1 MGMKFNVRPTDCKF
15 VVNEEK
21 KTVVCIYEGCQY
33 TFIDFVE
40 ANCRFQPFYCV
51 RNGQEPLDLLYQKCF
66 MPNRFIGVAKCGE
79 NDEWD
84 EKTGRLIAFSRMK
97 DNLNRSFFK
106 RANTFF
112 NTMDKWLDDAA
123 ALVNE
128 IGEKLEVNQERRHK
142 HIEDLIGTEE

>member
-1 MGMKFNVRPTDCKF
+1 MKFNVRPSDCKF

-21 KTVVCIYEGCQY
+21 KTVVCIYDDCKY
-33 TFIDFVE
+33 DFINFINSNCEFE
-40 ANCRFQPFYCV
+40 AFPYHVYNDK
-51 RNGQEPLDLLYQKCF
+51 NGMKNLYDRMI
-66 MPNRFIGVAKCGE
+66 MPNRFVGVAKCGE

-84 EKTGRLIAFSRMK
+84 EKIGRLIAFSRMK

-128 IGEKLEVNQERRHK
+128 VGEKLEVNQERRHK
-142 HIEDLIGTEE
+142 YIEDLVGKEE